1 VESEILKVDDLKI
14 KWIKSQFNPQ
24 INERIRDDD
33 DDDEESIDI
42 KEEDSQC
49 EE

>member
-1 VESEILKVDDLKI
+1 VESANVKVDDLKT
-14 KWIKSQFNPQ
+14 KGIKSQFNPQ

-33 DDDEESIDI
+33 DEENIYI
-42 KEEDSQC
+42 QKEDSQC